1 MTYCLL
7 IERGIIMD
15 ALGFVLFGF
24 ILLSI
29 LVFVI
34 KLGTSWALDEFK
46 KELLEEFDIQIK
58 KK

>member
-1 MTYCLL
+1 M
-7 IERGIIMD
+7 E
-15 ALGFVLFGF
+15 ALGFICFGF
-24 ILLSI
+24 ILLSL
-29 LVFVI
+29 LVFII